1 MKILV
6 TGCAGF
12 IGSHLC
18 INLLD
23 NKLFTEVIGLDNL
36 DPYYDVSKKEYNLG
50 LLQKYENF
58 TFLKEDILTTKSIE
72 KYKPDIIC
80 HLASLAG
87 VRNSLENPIR
97 YAQVN
102 IEGMINLLE
111 QARTYKPI
119 NFVFASS
126 SSVYGTNQK
135 VPFQETDDIDN
146 INSPYAASKKTME
159 IYGQLYNQ
167 LYDLDII
174 GLRFFTVYGP
184 RGRPDMAPYKFM
196 NAIKNEEVIYK
207 YGKGDSFRDYTY
219 VTDIVQ
225 GIVGAINS
233 RKGGFEVYNLGNGNP
248 ITLNEFISTCEKVS
262 GKTAKIKE
270 IENQQ
275 GDVPG
280 TYADINKAKKDLGY
294 NPTVKLEEGLNNVL
308 YKENNKNDKNENN
321 KIEYK
326 VRNYDGYS
334 IQVSEWCV
342 LGDCLQ
348 PECHNCYPVKDCEKE
363 DK

>member
-18 INLLD
+18 LNLLM

-58 TFLKEDILTTKSIE
+58 TFLKEDILTTKAIE
-72 KYKPDIIC
+72 KYKPDFIC

-119 NFVFASS
+119 NYVFASS
-126 SSVYGTNQK
+126 SSVYGTNKK

-184 RGRPDMAPYKFM
+184 DMA
-196 NAIKNEEVIYK
+196 
-207 YGKGDSFRDYTY
+207 
-219 VTDIVQ
+219 
-225 GIVGAINS
+225 
-233 RKGGFEVYNLGNGNP
+233 L
-248 ITLNEFISTCEKVS
+248 
-262 GKTAKIKE
+262 
-270 IENQQ
+270 
-275 GDVPG
+275 
-280 TYADINKAKKDLGY
+280 
-294 NPTVKLEEGLNNVL
+294 
-308 YKENNKNDKNENN
+308 
-321 KIEYK
+321 
-326 VRNYDGYS
+326 
-334 IQVSEWCV
+334 
-342 LGDCLQ
+342 
-348 PECHNCYPVKDCEKE
+348 
-363 DK
+363 

>member
-1 MKILV
+1 
-6 TGCAGF
+6 
-12 IGSHLC
+12 
-18 INLLD
+18 
-23 NKLFTEVIGLDNL
+23 
-36 DPYYDVSKKEYNLG
+36 
-50 LLQKYENF
+50 
-58 TFLKEDILTTKSIE
+58 
-72 KYKPDIIC
+72 
-80 HLASLAG
+80 
-87 VRNSLENPIR
+87 
-97 YAQVN
+97 
-102 IEGMINLLE
+102 
-111 QARTYKPI
+111 
-119 NFVFASS
+119 
-126 SSVYGTNQK
+126 
-135 VPFQETDDIDN
+135 
-146 INSPYAASKKTME
+146 
-159 IYGQLYNQ
+159 
-167 LYDLDII
+167 
-174 GLRFFTVYGP
+174 
-184 RGRPDMAPYKFM
+184 M

-248 ITLNEFISTCEKVS
+248 ITLNEFISTCEEVS

-294 NPTVKLEEGLNNVL
+294 NPTVKLEEGLSNVL

-321 KIEYK
+321 KNDKIEYK
-326 VRNYDGYS
+326 VRNYGGYS

-348 PECHNCYPVKDCEKE
+348 PECHNCYPVKDCEKHEVCVKE
-363 DK
+363 DKWINRLDNFILYVI